1 MSETDLTSPPDAPVE
16 PLPEPAPVAEAP
28 TESFAG
34 PPMPYSAFAATLKPR
49 RVPLVRAGRPVVQN
63 GRTLMTATAGQPDE
77 VWLKLLKIR
86 HGGEKHTVQGWNALI
101 NAMRDEPAHPSDP
114 RLA

>member
-34 PPMPYSAFAATLKPR
+34 PPVPYANFAATLKPR
-49 RVPLVRAGRPVVQN
+49 RVPLVRGGKAVVQN
-63 GRTLMTATAGQPDE
+63 GRTLMTAVAGHPDE